1 MLKDRKVCCLNN
13 ISRVGTDCFR
23 EGYTLTD
30 QMEHAQ
36 GVLVRSADMLN
47 MEFPA
52 ELRAIARAGAG
63 VNNIPLD
70 RCAEA
75 GIVVFNTPGA
85 NANAVKELT
94 IAGLLL
100 ASRGIVDGA
109 EWVRQNASAEDLK
122 KKAEKAKKAFAGN
135 EIAGKTL
142 GVIGLGAIGVMV
154 ANAAVELGMKVCGY
168 DPYVSVDSAWNLNRQ
183 VIYVQQLED
192 LCERADYITIHVPF
206 MKSTRHMVD
215 RDAIARMKDG
225 VRFLNFARDELVDEE
240 AMAEALES
248 GHVKTYVSDFANPV
262 SAKMKNAVILPHLG
276 ASTEEAEDNCAVM
289 AVRELQDYLDNGNIR
304 HSVNYPDLDA
314 GVCRTEARVAIL
326 HRNIP
331 NMISQIASFFGKNGL
346 NIESLH
352 SKSKGN
358 YEYTLLDLDAPM
370 PHDTV
375 ERLKEIDGVLRVRRV
390 VTNA

>member
-13 ISRVGTDCFR
+13 ISHVGTDCFR

-47 MEFPA
+47 MEFPV

-109 EWVRQNASAEDLK
+109 EWVRENASAEDLK

-154 ANAAVELGMKVCGY
+154 ANAAVELGMQVCGY

-192 LCERADYITIHVPF
+192 LCQRADYITIHVPF

-262 SAKMKNAVILPHLG
+262 SARMKNAVILPHLG

>member
-262 SAKMKNAVILPHLG
+262 SARMKNAVILPHLG

>member
-1 MLKDRKVCCLNN
+1 
-13 ISRVGTDCFR
+13 
-23 EGYTLTD
+23 
-30 QMEHAQ
+30 
-36 GVLVRSADMLN
+36 
-47 MEFPA
+47 
-52 ELRAIARAGAG
+52 
-63 VNNIPLD
+63 
-70 RCAEA
+70 
-75 GIVVFNTPGA
+75 
-85 NANAVKELT
+85 
-94 IAGLLL
+94 
-100 ASRGIVDGA
+100 
-109 EWVRQNASAEDLK
+109 
-122 KKAEKAKKAFAGN
+122 
-135 EIAGKTL
+135 
-142 GVIGLGAIGVMV
+142 
-154 ANAAVELGMKVCGY
+154 
-168 DPYVSVDSAWNLNRQ
+168 
-183 VIYVQQLED
+183 
-192 LCERADYITIHVPF
+192 
-206 MKSTRHMVD
+206 
-215 RDAIARMKDG
+215 
-225 VRFLNFARDELVDEE
+225 
-240 AMAEALES
+240 MAESLES
-248 GHVKTYVSDFANPV
+248 GHVKTYVSDFPNPV

-390 VTNA
+390 VTNT

>member
-1 MLKDRKVCCLNN
+1 MLTIKKFNN
-13 ISRVGTDCFR
+13 ISDAIYESLPQNEYKFIT
-23 EGYTLTD
+23 EGEDYD
-30 QMEHAQ
+30 AAI
-36 GVLVRSADMLN
+36 VRSADLKEMD
-47 MEFPA
+47 FPA
-52 ELRAIARAGAG
+52 ELCAIARAGAG
-63 VNNIPLD
+63 VNNIPLNK
-70 RCAEA
+70 CSEQ

-94 IAGLLL
+94 IAGLML

-109 EWVRQNASAEDLK
+109 DWVRENADAEDLK
-122 KKAEKAKKAFAGN
+122 KKAEKAKKAFAGI

-142 GVIGLGAIGVMV
+142 GVIGLGAIGVMI

-183 VIYVQQLED
+183 VIYVQQLEE
-192 LCERADYITIHVPF
+192 LCANADYITIHVPF

-248 GHVKTYVSDFANPV
+248 GHVKTYVSDFPNPV

-314 GVCRTEARVAIL
+314 GICRTEARVAIL

-390 VTNA
+390 VTNT

>member
-1 MLKDRKVCCLNN
+1 MMKDRKVCCLNN

-30 QMEHAQ
+30 SMEHAQ
-36 GVLVRSADMLN
+36 GVLVRSADLLN

-94 IAGLLL
+94 IAGLML
-100 ASRGIVDGA
+100 ASRGIVGGA
-109 EWVRQNASAEDLK
+109 DWVRENADAEDLK
-122 KKAEKAKKAFAGN
+122 KKAEKAKKAFAGI

-183 VIYVQQLED
+183 VIYVQQLEE
-192 LCERADYITIHVPF
+192 LCANADYITIHVPF

-248 GHVKTYVSDFANPV
+248 GHVKTYVSDFPNPV

-314 GVCRTEARVAIL
+314 GICRTEARVAIL

-390 VTNA
+390 VTNT

>member
-109 EWVRQNASAEDLK
+109 EWVRENASAEDLK